1 MIIVLYDILEQVLL
15 VYGHWSCLTSLIR
28 LILEIRALSYVLVLF
43 QCQSTF
49 DESALELIIS
59 KKNCFY
65 LNTWKR
71 KTQVY
76 ICYSFVKAR
85 NLTYLFGMSIDIDL
99 FIQHSEILISLKA
112 HCSLTFLLSRFKVS
126 IININLHILT
136 SFPSTH
142 CPILM
147 FSK

>member
-1 MIIVLYDILEQVLL
+1 MILVLYDILEQVLL
-15 VYGHWSCLTSLIR
+15 VYGHWSYLISLIR

-43 QCQSTF
+43 QCQSKF

-71 KTQVY
+71 KTQVC

-85 NLTYLFGMSIDIDL
+85 NLTYFFGMSIDIDL
-99 FIQHSEILISLKA
+99 FIQHSETLISLKE
-112 HCSLTFLLSRFKVS
+112 HCSLTFLLSWFKVS
-126 IININLHILT
+126 IININFHILH
-136 SFPSTH
+136 FPQL
-142 CPILM
+142 IVL
-147 FSK
+147 F